1 MKKVLLK
8 IKKIQWYLGVMM
20 AIACFG
26 YARYVNDYSDNP
38 RIKAEMVSMMDG
50 GNFKRVPLLEVSS
63 PGSRVLHLTKYG
75 KEFVNYAPG
84 SWKDD
89 FILDIV
95 AFKDIIDNHNT
106 AIDIYTACINK
117 EYKKLSNY
125 KLLMAR
131 ETIRG
136 QVQRYWAPVTKEECQ
151 RFVDLMNYRHFIY
164 DDDDAVSMWWVLFWL
179 LILPV
184 SIKTILFLDKKMNE

>member
-1 MKKVLLK
+1 
-8 IKKIQWYLGVMM
+8 MM

-38 RIKAEMVSMMDG
+38 RIKAEMVSMIDG

-95 AFKDIIDNHNT
+95 AFKD
-106 AIDIYTACINK
+106 
-117 EYKKLSNY
+117 KKLSNY

-136 QVQRYWAPVTKEECQ
+136 QVQKYWAPVTKEECQ